1 MNRGLAEFRDDNR
14 GALAFHIVIMFGGLA
29 MAGVLFILLDPIVQ
43 QFLNL
48 AASKTTSQ
56 AATEGQNYVVQ
67 AWSNAH
73 FIVIGLSVLQLIVA
87 AVYEAEVSR

>member
-1 MNRGLAEFRDDNR
+1 MKSVAEFRDDNR
-14 GALAFHIVIMFGGLA
+14 GALAFHIVVMFGGLA
-29 MAGVLFILLDPIVQ
+29 MAGVLFILLDPLVR

-48 AASKTTSQ
+48 AASSTSSQ
-56 AATEGQNYVVQ
+56 AATEGQNYVAE
-67 AWSNAH
+67 AWANAH